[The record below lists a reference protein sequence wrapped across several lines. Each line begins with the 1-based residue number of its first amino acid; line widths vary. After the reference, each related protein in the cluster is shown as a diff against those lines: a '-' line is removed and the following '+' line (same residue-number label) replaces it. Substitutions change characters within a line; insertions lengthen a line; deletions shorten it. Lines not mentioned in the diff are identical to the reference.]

1 MNSANEG
8 KLSGARRA
16 AVLMVLLGEEAAA
29 PIYRSLSEKA
39 VEMITSE
46 LAMLTNVSA
55 EMAEGVLE
63 EYIQLSKTQDY
74 IGQGG
79 HDFALRLLVGAYGE
93 TRAHELLGVVSR
105 AQSAQVSKLASLQKA
120 DPTQLARF
128 LEGEHPQTIALILG
142 HMEARQAS
150 TLLTKLP
157 EQVRSEAVKRLAQL
171 RQFSPEMA
179 ERVSMVLNRKL
190 QSLGEQSRRTYA
202 GFKSVADLMNRL
214 DAASARSIL
223 ESIEASE
230 PKLAVNIRN
239 FMFTFEDFLS
249 VPDVSIRELV
259 SNLDKKTLA
268 IALKGATEELRDHIF
283 RTMSSRAV
291 EMLKEDID
299 SLGPVRSR
307 EVLKAQ
313 QEAVAIA
320 RQLESEGRIVL
331 KTETDDEYLL

>member
-1 MNSANEG
+1 MNSASER

-29 PIYRSLSEKA
+29 PIYRTLSEKA
-39 VEMITSE
+39 VQMITSE

-79 HDFALRLLVGAYGE
+79 HDFALRLLVSAYGE
-93 TRAHELLGVVSR
+93 TRAHELLDVVSR

-157 EQVRSEAVKRLAQL
+157 EQVRSEAVKRLAQ
-171 RQFSPEMA
+171 FASSP
-179 ERVSMVLNRKL
+179 RRWPR
-190 QSLGEQSRRTYA
+190 GSRRC
-202 GFKSVADLMNRL
+202 
-214 DAASARSIL
+214 
-223 ESIEASE
+223 
-230 PKLAVNIRN
+230 
-239 FMFTFEDFLS
+239 
-249 VPDVSIRELV
+249 
-259 SNLDKKTLA
+259 
-268 IALKGATEELRDHIF
+268 
-283 RTMSSRAV
+283 
-291 EMLKEDID
+291 
-299 SLGPVRSR
+299 
-307 EVLKAQ
+307 
-313 QEAVAIA
+313 
-320 RQLESEGRIVL
+320 
-331 KTETDDEYLL
+331 